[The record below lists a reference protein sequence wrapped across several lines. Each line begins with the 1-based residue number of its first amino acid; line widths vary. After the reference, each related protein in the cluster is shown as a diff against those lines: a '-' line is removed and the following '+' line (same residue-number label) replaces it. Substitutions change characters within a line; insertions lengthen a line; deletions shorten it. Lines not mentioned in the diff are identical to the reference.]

1 MVRISKEALSEGDN
15 EKLSKQLQVTIGSLN
30 VQQSQIFLQNFFGE
44 EEQIMYAKRLAAILL
59 LSQNYS
65 LYKVANVLHISSST
79 ANRYYDKLNIG
90 EYDTLLQ
97 ILQKDKKS
105 YTSLLET
112 IDSILHLGGILPHY
126 GQTHRTEA
134 FKKKRG
140 Y

>member
-30 VQQSQIFLQNFFGE
+30 VQQSQTFLQNFFGE